1 MMPRRAHVRGVGAFT
16 PLGRTWPEAARHL
29 AEGAVA
35 VAPVARFD
43 ARGYPCSVAAEIK
56 VDAGEAAGD
65 RRILF
70 ALSAAREAWAQ
81 ASISIPPRRLGI
93 FVGAESGRTTFATL
107 LRLVAAAGGGPRFD
121 HASFGAEAT
130 KIAAEINAL
139 VASPSAVAAA
149 IARELGA
156 EGPVQ
161 TISLACA
168 SGSAAIAEAARAIRL
183 GVCDVA
189 VCGGVGADVDPL
201 MFAAFGLLGALSS
214 RGASRPFDARR
225 DGFVLGEG
233 AAMAVL
239 SSEPAGGPGEARA
252 FIAGIGRTL
261 DAHHLTAPDPTGD
274 GAFRAMREAL
284 RDAGLGAVDYVQAHG
299 TSTPLND
306 AVEAAALRRLLGE
319 ALGEASVSSVKGA
332 MGHWIAGAGALGFL
346 CATSAIT
353 TGVIAP
359 TAGLDQPDVGCDLPH
374 VMGSAIQK
382 DVRSALVNS
391 FGFGGANC
399 SLVLQRED

>member
-1 MMPRRAHVRGVGAFT
+1 MLRRAHIRGVGAFT
-16 PLGRTWPEAARHL
+16 PLGRTWPEAARRL

-43 ARGYPCSVAAEIK
+43 ARGYPCSVAAEIAMN
-56 VDAGEAAGD
+56 AGEGEGD
-65 RRILF
+65 RRILY
-70 ALSAAREAWAQ
+70 ALSAAREAWRQ
-81 ASISIPPRRLGI
+81 ASISVAPRRLGI
-93 FVGAESGRTTFATL
+93 FIGAESGRTTFGTL
-107 LRLVAAAGGGPRFD
+107 LRLVAAGGGGPRFD
-121 HASFGAEAT
+121 HGAFGSEAP

-149 IARELGA
+149 IARDLGA

-183 GVCDVA
+183 GVCDA
-189 VCGGVGADVDPL
+189 AICGGVGADVDPL

-239 SSEPAGGPGEARA
+239 SSNSAGAGA
-252 FIAGIGRTL
+252 FVAGIGRTL
-261 DAHHLTAPDPTGD
+261 DAHHLTAPDPAGD

-306 AVEAAALRRLLGE
+306 AVEAAALRRALGE
-319 ALGEASVSSVKGA
+319 ALENASVSSVKGA

-346 CATSAIT
+346 CAASAIT

-359 TAGLDQPDVGCDLPH
+359 TAGLDHPDVGCDLPH

-399 SLVLQRED
+399 SLVLQREE

>member
-1 MMPRRAHVRGVGAFT
+1 MHRRAHVRGVGAFT
-16 PLGRTWPEAARHL
+16 PLGRTWPESVRRL

-43 ARGYPCSVAAEIK
+43 ARGYPCSVAAEIAL
-56 VDAGEAAGD
+56 DAGEGEGD
-65 RRILF
+65 RRILY

-81 ASISIPPRRLGI
+81 ASISVEPRRIGVFI
-93 FVGAESGRTTFATL
+93 GAESGRTTFAAL
-107 LRLVAAAGGGPRFD
+107 LRLMAAGGGGARFD
-121 HASFGAEAT
+121 HAAFGAEAP
-130 KIAAEINAL
+130 KIAAEVNAL

-149 IARELGA
+149 IARDFGA

-168 SGSAAIAEAARAIRL
+168 SGSAAIAEAARAVRL
-183 GVCDVA
+183 GVCDA
-189 VCGGVGADVDPL
+189 AICGGVGADVDPL

-239 SSEPAGGPGEARA
+239 SIDSAGGGA
-252 FIAGIGRTL
+252 FVAGIGRTL

-284 RDAGLGAVDYVQAHG
+284 RDSGLGAIDYVQAHG

-306 AVEAAALRRLLGE
+306 AAEAAAIRRVLGHSLE
-319 ALGEASVSSVKGA
+319 KTSVSSVKGA

-346 CATSAIT
+346 CASSAIT

-359 TAGLDQPDVGCDLPH
+359 TAGLDQPDPGCELPH
-374 VMGSAIQK
+374 VIGSARIQK
-382 DVRSALVNS
+382 DVRAALVNS

-399 SLVLQRED
+399 SIVLRRED

>member
-1 MMPRRAHVRGVGAFT
+1 MLRRARVRGLGAFT
-16 PLGRTWPEAARHL
+16 PLGRTWPEAARRL

-43 ARGYPCSVAAEIK
+43 ARGYPCSVAAEIPMS
-56 VDAGEAAGD
+56 AGEGEGD
-65 RRILF
+65 RRILYGL
-70 ALSAAREAWAQ
+70 AAAREAWEQ
-81 ASISIPPRRLGI
+81 ASISVAPRRLGVFI
-93 FVGAESGRTTFATL
+93 GAESGRTTFGTL
-107 LRLVAAAGGGPRFD
+107 LRLVAAGGGGPRFD
-121 HASFGAEAT
+121 HAAFGAEAPR
-130 KIAAEINAL
+130 IAAEISAL

-149 IARELGA
+149 IAREFGA

-183 GVCDVA
+183 GVCDA
-189 VCGGVGADVDPL
+189 AICGGVGADVDPL

-233 AAMAVL
+233 AAMIVL
-239 SSEPAGGPGEARA
+239 SSDPQGAGAGA
-252 FIAGIGRTL
+252 FVAGIGRTL
-261 DAHHLTAPDPTGD
+261 DAHHLTAPDPAGD

-284 RDAGLGAVDYVQAHG
+284 RDAGIGAVDYVQAHG

-306 AVEAAALRRLLGE
+306 AVEAAALRRVLGE
-319 ALGEASVSSVKGA
+319 ALGGARVSSVKGA

-346 CATSAIT
+346 CAASAVD

-359 TAGLDQPDVGCDLPH
+359 TAGLDQVDLGCELPH
-374 VMGSAIQK
+374 VTGPSIQK
-382 DVRSALVNS
+382 DVRAALVNS

>member
-1 MMPRRAHVRGVGAFT
+1 MPRRAHVRGVGAFT
-16 PLGRTWPEAARHL
+16 PLGRTWPEAARRL

-35 VAPVARFD
+35 VAPVMRFD
-43 ARGYPCSVAAEIK
+43 ARGYPCSVAAEIAMN
-56 VDAGEAAGD
+56 AGEGEGD
-65 RRILF
+65 RRILY
-70 ALSAAREAWAQ
+70 ALSAAREAWAR
-81 ASISIPPRRLGI
+81 ASISVEPRSLGVFI
-93 FVGAESGRTTFATL
+93 GAESGRTTFGTL
-107 LRLVAAAGGGPRFD
+107 LRLVAAGGGGARFN
-121 HASFGAEAT
+121 HAMFGAEAP
-130 KIAAEINAL
+130 KIAAETNAL

-149 IARELGA
+149 VAREFHA

-183 GVCDVA
+183 GVCDA
-189 VCGGVGADVDPL
+189 AICGGVGADVDPL
-201 MFAAFGLLGALSS
+201 MFAAFGLLGALSA

-239 SSEPAGGPGEARA
+239 SRDSAGGGA
-252 FIAGIGRTL
+252 FVAGLGRTL

-306 AVEAAALRRLLGE
+306 AVEAAALRRVLGE
-319 ALGEASVSSVKGA
+319 ALGDASVSSVKGA

-346 CATSAIT
+346 CACSAVE

-359 TAGLDQPDVGCDLPH
+359 TAGLDQPDSGCELPH
-374 VMGSAIQK
+374 VIGSSIQK

-399 SLVLQRED
+399 SIVLRRDD

>member
-1 MMPRRAHVRGVGAFT
+1 MLRRAHIRGVGAFT
-16 PLGRTWPEAARHL
+16 PLGRTWPEAARRL

-43 ARGYPCSVAAEIK
+43 ARGYPCSVAAEIAMN
-56 VDAGEAAGD
+56 AGEGEGD
-65 RRILF
+65 RRILY
-70 ALSAAREAWAQ
+70 ALSAAREAWRQ
-81 ASISIPPRRLGI
+81 ASISVAPRRLGI
-93 FVGAESGRTTFATL
+93 FIGAESGRTTFGTL
-107 LRLVAAAGGGPRFD
+107 LRLVAAGGGGPRFD
-121 HASFGAEAT
+121 HAAFGSEAP

-149 IARELGA
+149 IARDLGA

-183 GVCDVA
+183 GVCDA
-189 VCGGVGADVDPL
+189 AICGGVGADVDPL

-225 DGFVLGEG
+225 DGFILGEG

-239 SSEPAGGPGEARA
+239 SSDSGGAGA
-252 FIAGIGRTL
+252 FVAGIGRTL
-261 DAHHLTAPDPTGD
+261 DAHHLTAPDPAGD

-306 AVEAAALRRLLGE
+306 AVEAAALRRALGE
-319 ALGEASVSSVKGA
+319 ALGMASVSSVKGA

-346 CATSAIT
+346 CAASAIT

-359 TAGLDQPDVGCDLPH
+359 TAGLDHPDMGCELPH

-399 SLVLQRED
+399 SIVLQREDG

>member
-1 MMPRRAHVRGVGAFT
+1 MMQRRAHVRGVGAFT
-16 PLGRTWPEAARHL
+16 PLGRTWAQAARAL

-35 VAPVARFD
+35 VAPVKRFD
-43 ARGYPCSVAAEIK
+43 ARGFPCSVAAEID
-56 VDAGEAAGD
+56 VEDSDPAGD
-65 RRILF
+65 RRLVF
-70 ALSAAREAWAQ
+70 ALPAAREAWERAG
-81 ASISIPPRRLGI
+81 ISVPPRRLGV
-93 FVGAESGRTTFATL
+93 FMGAESGRTTFGTL
-107 LRLVAAAGGGPRFD
+107 LRLVAAGGGSPRFD
-121 HASFGAEAT
+121 HASFGAEAP

-168 SGSAAIAEAARAIRL
+168 SGSAAIAEAARAIQL
-183 GVCDVA
+183 GVCDA
-189 VCGGVGADVDPL
+189 ALCGGVGADVDPL

-214 RGASRPFDARR
+214 RGASRPFDVRR

-239 SSEPAGGPGEARA
+239 SSEPGGAGVYV
-252 FIAGIGRTL
+252 AGFGRTL
-261 DAHHLTAPDPTGD
+261 DAHHLTAPDPAGQ

-284 RDAGLGAVDYVQAHG
+284 RSAGLASVDYVQAHG

-306 AVEAAALRRLLGE
+306 AVEAAALRRVLGDGL
-319 ALGEASVSSVKGA
+319 AGASVSSVKGA

-346 CATSAIT
+346 CAVSAIE
-353 TGVIAP
+353 TGVVAP
-359 TAGLDQPDVGCDLPH
+359 TAGLEQPDLGCELPH
-374 VMGSAIQK
+374 VRGSAIQR

-399 SLVLQRED
+399 SIVLRGAD